1 MENVISDELL
11 EEFIGGVA
19 FRKRAL
25 LECFDVLINKEEQV
39 IDEVAMIVTFNS
51 PNDNGRCSHDEL
63 MIVLRFPGYE
73 EEVRRL
79 KYPEFFKLIKN
90 GFEAKGHYYSKSDQI
105 RIQGIIDMLEKSYFE

>member
-11 EEFIGGVA
+11 KEFIGGVA

-25 LECFDVLINKEEQV
+25 LECFDVLVSKEEQV

-51 PNDNGRCSHDEL
+51 PNDYGRCSHDEL
-63 MIVLRFPGYE
+63 MIVLRFPGHE

-79 KYPEFFKLIKN
+79 KYPELFMLVRN
-90 GFEAKGHYYSKSDQI
+90 GFEAKRYYYSKSDQTEI
-105 RIQGIIDMLEKSYFE
+105 MEIIDKLQNIYSE